1 MEFSNNNMMGC
12 IPGELWPTEQKL
24 AKWELL
30 KIPNNLGEVKILWKH
45 YEYVMETDFLKKGGL
60 SHAEL

>member
-1 MEFSNNNMMGC
+1 MMGC

-24 AKWELL
+24 AKWDLL

>member
-12 IPGELWPTEQKL
+12 ISGELWPTEQKL

-45 YEYVMETDFLKKGGL
+45 YEYVMETDFKKKGV
-60 SHAEL
+60 

>member
-12 IPGELWPTEQKL
+12 ISGELWPTEQKL

-30 KIPNNLGEVKILWKH
+30 KIPNNLGEVNILWKH
-45 YEYVMETDFLKKGGL
+45 YEYVMETDF
-60 SHAEL
+60 